1 VCQINK
7 YIIDYFYLSIVF
19 YNIYS
24 IPFFTIRKKRFM
36 TNNEKLIIKLV
47 YNLFRN
53 KKIYI
58 TKKMYLFYP
67 SFPYIIILILLF
79 IVYLLSS
86 FFYFNCS
93 DYLHS
98 FLVFSYC
105 NSRKYQKDDNDDD
118 DDDLLFEPGLRS
130 YSGEEYLFRYGG
142 EYKELISIRDSGFVE
157 KVKTFINSIELKDN
171 YMYYVGIYSEKLEN
185 SDTKYGN
192 ILMSDYVNI
201 YSILI
206 RNKDDCDNINYKI
219 LEKKV
224 KNNLYELINEYE
236 DHDTILIP
244 DKNNLYINIKEID
257 LSDKENVKWKFKA
270 LDLDKVNITNI
281 EKTNVNKGLGK
292 K

>member
-1 VCQINK
+1 
-7 YIIDYFYLSIVF
+7 
-19 YNIYS
+19 
-24 IPFFTIRKKRFM
+24 
-36 TNNEKLIIKLV
+36 
-47 YNLFRN
+47 
-53 KKIYI
+53 
-58 TKKMYLFYP
+58 MYLFYS

-171 YMYYVGIYSEKLEN
+171 HMYYVGIYGEKLEN

-270 LDLDKVNITNI
+270 LDLDKVNVTNI
-281 EKTNVNKGLGK
+281 EKTNVNKGLDK

>member
-1 VCQINK
+1 
-7 YIIDYFYLSIVF
+7 
-19 YNIYS
+19 
-24 IPFFTIRKKRFM
+24 
-36 TNNEKLIIKLV
+36 
-47 YNLFRN
+47 
-53 KKIYI
+53 
-58 TKKMYLFYP
+58 MYLFYP

-79 IVYLLSS
+79 ILYLLSS

-105 NSRKYQKDDNDDD
+105 NSRKSKKHNDDNDD
-118 DDDLLFEPGLRS
+118 DDDLLFEPELRS

-142 EYKELISIRDSGFVE
+142 EYKELISIRDSGFVK

-171 YMYYVGIYSEKLEN
+171 HMYYIGIYGEKLED

-192 ILMSDYVNI
+192 ALMSDYINI

-257 LSDKENVKWKFKA
+257 LSDKENAKWKLKA
-270 LDLDKVNITNI
+270 LDLDKVNVTNI

-292 K
+292 KIN